1 MTDNTDYYKLKEL
14 QKRFD
19 RLLKDRNKLDIQ
31 CQMQA
36 ITINNLHKV
45 ITKLKHGHDII

>member
-1 MTDNTDYYKLKEL
+1 MLKNTDEYKLAEL

-19 RLLKDRNKLDIQ
+19 RLLKDRNKLDLV
-31 CQMQA
+31 CQSQA

-45 ITKLKHGHDII
+45 ITKLKHGGDII

>member
-1 MTDNTDYYKLKEL
+1 MTHNTDEHKFTEL

-19 RLLKDRNKLDIQ
+19 CLLKDRNKLDVQ

-36 ITINNLHKV
+36 ITINNLHKI

>member
-1 MTDNTDYYKLKEL
+1 MQHTDDFKLKEL

-19 RLLKDRNKLDIQ
+19 RLLKDRNSLDIR

-36 ITINNLHKV
+36 ITINNLHKI